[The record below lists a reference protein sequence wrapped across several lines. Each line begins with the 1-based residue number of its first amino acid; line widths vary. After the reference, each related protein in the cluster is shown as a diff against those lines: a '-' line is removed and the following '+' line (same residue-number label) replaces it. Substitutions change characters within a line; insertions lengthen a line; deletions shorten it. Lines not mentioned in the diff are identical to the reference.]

1 MKLPDNIFQKGRKMN
16 DSLKLYRNIAEFVFK
31 YGMRFHDLRCFVT
44 FLWAMV
50 GLIQSRTVHL
60 SQWCLH
66 RPGRANA
73 ASKQRQLMRWLE
85 NPHTEPTKVYQ
96 PLIGALCQA
105 FQGERLFLALDS
117 SVLWERFVL
126 IRVAMVYR
134 GRALPLS
141 WKVMESE
148 SAAVAFKTY
157 QPLLKQAAQVLPA
170 ACRVVLLAD
179 RGFVDHRVFKAA
191 RDLGWGF
198 RVRLKSTIWVGHPQ
212 RSITTVGA
220 LMPKAGQALFIH
232 RVWLTKHWL
241 GPVHLALAHVQTPK
255 GFEQWAIV
263 SDEPTDLH
271 TLDEF
276 GLRFDIEENFL
287 DDKSAGFQLES
298 SQIRD
303 AAALARLCLVLATST
318 LYLVSCGSQVV
329 ANHLRRQVDAH
340 WQRGLSFLQI
350 GWRWLSHAL
359 SNDLSLP
366 SHLRLLP
373 QIDFDLAVASKRQ
386 SVRPIAS
393 LFALSLLT

>member
-1 MKLPDNIFQKGRKMN
+1 MN

-31 YGMRFHDLRCFVT
+31 YGMRFHDLRCFTT

-60 SQWCLH
+60 SQWSLH

-73 ASKQRQLMRWLE
+73 ASKQRQLVRWLE
-85 NPHTEPTKVYQ
+85 NPHTEPMKVYQ

-105 FQGERLFLALDS
+105 FEGERLFVALDS

-126 IRVAMVYR
+126 IRVALVYR

-141 WKVMESE
+141 WRVMESN
-148 SAAVAFKTY
+148 SAAVAFSTY
-157 QPLLKQAAQVLPA
+157 QPLLRQAAQVLPVP
-170 ACRVVLLAD
+170 CRVVLLAD
-179 RGFVDHRVFKAA
+179 RGFVDHRIFKAA

-198 RVRLKSTIWVGHPQ
+198 RVRLKSKIWVGHPQ
-212 RSITTVGA
+212 RPITTVGA
-220 LMPKAGQALFIH
+220 LMPKAGQALFLH
-232 RVWLTKHWL
+232 RIWLTKHWL
-241 GPVHLALAHVQTPK
+241 GPVYLALAHVQTPK

-303 AAALARLCLVLATST
+303 AAALARLCLILATCT
-318 LYLVSCGSQVV
+318 LYLVSCGTQVV
-329 ANHLRRQVDAH
+329 ANNLRRQVDAH

-359 SNDLSLP
+359 SNNLP
-366 SHLRLLP
+366 LPAYLRLLP
-373 QIDFDLAVASKRQ
+373 QLDFDPALASKRQ
-386 SVRPIAS
+386 AARPIAA
-393 LFALSLLT
+393 LFALSIIT